1 MNNHI
6 NDLTGQVYGRLTV
19 KEFLRSENGNAVWK
33 CVCKCGNEKEVF
45 ALHLKN
51 GNVKS
56 CGCLARENGTKL
68 VRNNLHSDEVKKKAL
83 TRKLEVDG
91 VDGTMKSALTRKI
104 SSRNK
109 SGIKGVRWNESRKKW
124 EASITFQRKYHFIG
138 RFVKKEDA
146 IKARLEAEE
155 KYFKPVI
162 EKSKEQ

>member
-6 NDLTGQVYGRLTV
+6 TDLAGQVFGRLTA
-19 KEFLRSENGNAVWK
+19 KEFVRSENGNAVWK
-33 CVCKCGNEKEVF
+33 CVCECGNEKEVL
-45 ALHLKN
+45 AQQLKR
-51 GNVKS
+51 GYVKS
-56 CGCLARENGTKL
+56 CRCLAKENGNNYAK
-68 VRNNLHSDEVKKKAL
+68 NNLHSDEVKKKAL
-83 TRKLEVDG
+83 ARKLEVDS

-155 KYFKPVI
+155 KYFNPVI
-162 EKSKEQ
+162 EKDKR

>member
-1 MNNHI
+1 
-6 NDLTGQVYGRLTV
+6 Y
-19 KEFLRSENGNAVWK
+19 
-33 CVCKCGNEKEVF
+33 
-45 ALHLKN
+45 
-51 GNVKS
+51 VKS
-56 CGCLARENGTKL
+56 CGCLAKENGNKYAK
-68 VRNNLHSDEVKKKAL
+68 NNLHSEEVKKKAL
-83 TRKLEVDG
+83 ARKLEVDS

-104 SSRNK
+104 STRNK

-162 EKSKEQ
+162 EKDKR